1 MTVIG
6 PPAEEGGG
14 EDTDF
19 VAFVNG
25 LVDVRKEGFDA
36 LRKLRVSAHERSR
49 YELARAGQRQMTI
62 AETDW
67 LGNVGPALAA
77 GAAAAPPLA
86 A

>member
-36 LRKLRVSAHERSR
+36 LLKL
-49 YELARAGQRQMTI
+49 
-62 AETDW
+62 
-67 LGNVGPALAA
+67 N
-77 GAAAAPPLA
+77 
-86 A
+86 